1 MPGISP
7 ALQKELFLETVREK
21 ITEFYSYGEARPP
34 ARQKLSHEL
43 TGFFQ
48 AGILIK
54 LVRVEEIQKMIDDE
68 HHKAFGVSLE
78 ERKLQKKLG
87 NEPEEQDWDLYDLP
101 PKLRKKT

>member
-54 LVRVEEIQKMIDDE
+54 LVSLDEIQGVIDDE
-68 HHKAFGVSLE
+68 HQTAFGVSFE

-101 PKLRKKT
+101 PKLRKKS

>member
-21 ITEFYSYGEARPP
+21 ITELYSYGEARPP

-54 LVRVEEIQKMIDDE
+54 LVRVEEIQEVIDDE
-68 HHKAFGVSLE
+68 HQAAVGVSFE
-78 ERKLQKKLG
+78 ERKLQKKRG
-87 NEPEEQDWDLYDLP
+87 NEPEEPDWDLYDMP

>member
-7 ALQKELFLETVREK
+7 ALQKELFLEKVKEK
-21 ITEFYSYGEARPP
+21 ITEVYSYGDARPP

-54 LVRVEEIQKMIDDE
+54 LVRVEEIQKVIDDE
-68 HHKAFGVSLE
+68 HQKAFGVSLE

-87 NEPEEQDWDLYDLP
+87 NEPEEQDWDLYDVP
-101 PKLRKKT
+101 PKLRKKS

>member
-7 ALQKELFLETVREK
+7 ALQKELFLEKVKEK
-21 ITEFYSYGEARPP
+21 ITEVYSYGDARPP

-54 LVRVEEIQKMIDDE
+54 LVSLEEIQEVIDDE
-68 HHKAFGVSLE
+68 HHKAFGVSFE
-78 ERKLQKKLG
+78 ERKLQKKIG
-87 NEPEEQDWDLYDLP
+87 NEPEEQDWDLYELP
-101 PKLRKKT
+101 PKLR